1 MLKIMIIILSIE
13 FVYQEQ
19 TTVNIL
25 KCKIILKKNHKWS
38 SKFSKYKTKIEK
50 KKSTQET

>member
-25 KCKIILKKNHKWS
+25 KCKIILKKITNGVQNLVNYS
-38 SKFSKYKTKIEK
+38 SKKI
-50 KKSTQET
+50 